1 MGSDLKGEVSRKIA
15 KDIETFGVIQ
25 VLKHP
30 PTTNCNAR
38 QWKSLVSVILEW
50 VLMTGAI
57 SLKHTLLW

>member
-38 QWKSLVSVILEW
+38 QWKSSVSVIL
-50 VLMTGAI
+50 A
-57 SLKHTLLW
+57 